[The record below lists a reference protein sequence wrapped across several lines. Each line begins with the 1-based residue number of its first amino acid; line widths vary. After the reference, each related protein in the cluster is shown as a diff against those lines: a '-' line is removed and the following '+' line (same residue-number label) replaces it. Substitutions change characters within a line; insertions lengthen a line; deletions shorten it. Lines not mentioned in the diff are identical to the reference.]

1 MWLALNQPPSLT
13 WVPRSKFW
21 THSCVISNS
30 LICDIEPTHMWYRT
44 HSYVIEPTCMWC
56 WTHSMWYQTHSYV
69 ISNPLE
75 CYIKPTH
82 MLSQTHLYVILNP
95 LSCDIEPTCMWYLT
109 HSYVKSNP
117 WYWFGRQTSG
127 LTAALPP
134 LPLICCPRNLKKV
147 WDLSPVLKFISYMV
161 PTPYFY
167 RPVGTRWVI

>member
-1 MWLALNQPPSLT
+1 MCNVVSIKPASITYLGAQIKILNPLM
-13 WVPRSKFW
+13 
-21 THSCVISNS
+21 
-30 LICDIEPTHMWYRT
+30 CDIELTHMWYRT
-44 HSYVIEPTCMWC
+44 HSYVILNSLICD
-56 WTHSMWYQTHSYV
+56 WTHLYVMLNPLNV
-69 ISNPLE
+69 ISNPLL
-75 CYIKPTH
+75 CDIQPTR